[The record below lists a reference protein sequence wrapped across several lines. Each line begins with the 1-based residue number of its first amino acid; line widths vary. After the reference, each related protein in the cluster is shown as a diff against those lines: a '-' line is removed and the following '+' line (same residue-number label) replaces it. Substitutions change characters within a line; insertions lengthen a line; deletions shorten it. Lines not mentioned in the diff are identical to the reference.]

1 MKIVKIVLIVILVL
15 MMAAA
20 GGLYFFLKTLDLS
33 HYKKEIARKI
43 GAALQTQVTIG
54 DLDARIAWKTGLSL
68 SATDITLDSRGV
80 LSGIKIDVEEIQ
92 LAVSLIR
99 LLRGRT
105 VMIEEMR
112 LREPVIHY
120 NSQEKQK
127 ADQARKNNFAATK
140 LPQKSFPV
148 EWLKTLEIH
157 SIRIVDGEFV
167 LMPEDPDE
175 EGALEI
181 NNIDIKIENLVL
193 NTAPSETQIP
203 ESFSIHMTC
212 SALGAKDAVI
222 LDGTGMVDVATQQV
236 RLDDILVRSDL
247 TDFSLSDMASVL
259 PAVNAMGITALAGDL
274 ELTVSQLILSAGKV
288 PVLTINGTLSDGQ
301 LALKALPAV
310 LDRIQT
316 SFEYS
321 NQNLDILESEFYLS
335 DGQVLFKGQVDDV
348 RKTQLYHLD
357 LTLKAIDP
365 AKLIPRELMS
375 GLTFSGMLN
384 GTASLNGGGFQL
396 VDIIKNLSM
405 ETSWN
410 IVDGRLENFNLLN
423 MILDKISMIPDL
435 AQRAAES
442 IPEQYQAQ
450 MQLNQTVFDGIEI
463 EANVNKGILSYTVAC
478 AARTARVKAQGS
490 VDWKQSLTFSGQFF
504 VPPVL
509 TQALVDDIHDLA
521 TLVDEDSGE
530 IAIPLKSYQGPLMN
544 FRPAPDMQYLSRTLI
559 MNKARDEV
567 KGLIKGLISGG
578 EEPEASST
586 DSQPSSES
594 ATESSEPDLIDTILD
609 SIF

>member
-1 MKIVKIVLIVILVL
+1 MKIVKVVLIIILVL
-15 MMAAA
+15 LMAAA

-33 HYKKEIARKI
+33 HYKKEIAGKI
-43 GAALQTQVTIG
+43 GAALQTSVTIG
-54 DLDARIAWKTGLSL
+54 DLDVRVGWKTGLSL
-68 SATDITLDSRGV
+68 SASDITLDSRGV

-99 LLRGRT
+99 LLQDRT

-140 LPQKSFPV
+140 LPQKSLPV

-175 EGALEI
+175 AGAVEI
-181 NNIDIKIENLVL
+181 NNIDMKIENLVL

-203 ESFSIHMTC
+203 EPFSIHMTC

-222 LDGTGMVDVATQQV
+222 LDGTGMVDMATQQV
-236 RLDDILVRSDL
+236 RLDDIIVQSDL
-247 TDFSLSDMASVL
+247 ADFSLSDMASVL
-259 PAVNAMGITALAGDL
+259 PAVNAMGIAALAGDL
-274 ELTVSQLILSAGKV
+274 QLTVSQLILSAGKV

-310 LDRIQT
+310 FDRIQT

-321 NQNLDILESEFYLS
+321 NQNLDILESELYLA

-348 RKTQLYHLD
+348 RKTQLYHMD

-365 AKLIPRELMS
+365 AKLIPRDLMS

-410 IVDGRLENFNLLN
+410 IVNGRLENFNLLN
-423 MILDKISMIPDL
+423 VILDKISMIPNL

-442 IPEQYQAQ
+442 IPEQYQTQ
-450 MQLNQTVFDGIEI
+450 MQLNQTVFDGIEV
-463 EANVNKGILSYTVAC
+463 EATVNKGIMSYNVAC
-478 AARTARVKAQGS
+478 AAKTARVKAQGS

-504 VPPVL
+504 VPSAL

-521 TLVDEDSGE
+521 SLVDEDSGE

-559 MNKARDEV
+559 VTKARDEV
-567 KGLIKGLISGG
+567 KGLIKGLILGD
-578 EEPEASST
+578 EEPEATST
-586 DSQPSSES
+586 DSQTSSDS